1 MAEWATRRRRAETIS
16 RQQLQKVPAA
26 RTTAQLMTT
35 KRDHLTKAETV
46 TVSAIEQSVPM
57 LADAHALVGRFHA
70 MIRKRVDIELEPWI
84 DESKQSLI
92 GSFANGIANDKGA
105 VHAAITQPWANGQVE
120 AQITKLKL
128 VKRQMY
134 GRAKLDL
141 LQARLIGA
149 P

>member
-1 MAEWATRRRRAETIS
+1 
-16 RQQLQKVPAA
+16 
-26 RTTAQLMTT
+26 MTT

-46 TVSAIEQSVPM
+46 TVAAIEKGVPM
-57 LADAHALVGRFHA
+57 LAGARALIDRFQA
-70 MIRKRVDIELEPWI
+70 MIRKKTASELEPWI
-84 DESKQSLI
+84 AESKQSLI
-92 GSFANGIANDKGA
+92 ASFATGIAHDKAA
-105 VHAAITQPWANGQVE
+105 VHAAITQPWSNGQVE

-149 P
+149 